1 MQNALESPPSASSGR
16 RQPVTVVAT
25 VYNSAASLRRFVE
38 EALASFDIQESKLE
52 CVEFV
57 LVNDGSTDDSLD
69 VLRQFR
75 KEDRRIRVVNL
86 SRNFGHHAAIV
97 AGLSVTPESTLVF
110 LIDSDLEEDPS
121 WVHSFFSIMSDTHA
135 DVVFGVQKRRT
146 GSGGVIGRSAGRAFW
161 RLLQRM
167 VDYPL
172 HANQVTCRLM
182 SRRFVEAALETTDR
196 VVMLGELWA
205 WVGFKQVPQEVEKRL
220 TDGRSKTAY
229 SLRKRLKLAVNAM
242 SSTSAAP
249 LASVFATG
257 TAVAALSL
265 LVAVATFVWR
275 LRNGITEGTGFAT
288 LLISVWFLGGLTL
301 AAVGLVGLY
310 LSRLFDQMRRRP
322 VFVIADME

>member
-1 MQNALESPPSASSGR
+1 
-16 RQPVTVVAT
+16 
-25 VYNSAASLRRFVE
+25 
-38 EALASFDIQESKLE
+38 
-52 CVEFV
+52 
-57 LVNDGSTDDSLD
+57 
-69 VLRQFR
+69 
-75 KEDRRIRVVNL
+75 
-86 SRNFGHHAAIV
+86 
-97 AGLSVTPESTLVF
+97 
-110 LIDSDLEEDPS
+110 
-121 WVHSFFSIMSDTHA
+121 
-135 DVVFGVQKRRT
+135 
-146 GSGGVIGRSAGRAFW
+146 
-161 RLLQRM
+161 M

-182 SRRFVEAALETTDR
+182 SRRFVAAALETTDR

-220 TDGRSKTAY
+220 TDGQSKTAY
-229 SLRKRLKLAVNAM
+229 SLRKRLRLAVNAI

-249 LASVFATG
+249 LAGVFVTG

-275 LRNGITEGTGFAT
+275 LRNGITDGTGFAT

-322 VFVIADME
+322 VFVIADMD